1 MSHSREL
8 RDAMMR
14 TLPNIAVEH
23 IKIENHN
30 MFTEDLFEHILGPTF
45 MCQRIIF
52 GFAQWLAVHPHGR
65 PTLFPEYH
73 NLTRVLMDLLKSK
86 ENTLK
91 ELGAEVYVRSA
102 HYAALFKEI
111 GDCPSKYWRS
121 PPVIYGYNS
130 IFKDMCRERGILFI
144 DTTFLIEPVWDCTWD
159 WIHFDGYKVEQEIVY
174 ILSKN

>member
-30 MFTEDLFEHILGPTF
+30 MFTEDLFEHILGPTV
-45 MCQRIIF
+45 MCKRIIF
-52 GFAQWLAVHPHGR
+52 GFAQWLAGHTNGR

-73 NLTRVLMDLLKSK
+73 KLTRVLIELLKSK

-91 ELGAEVYVRSA
+91 ELGSKVYVRSA
-102 HYAALFKEI
+102 HYVPLFSWI
-111 GDCPSKYWRS
+111 GDCPQKDWRS
-121 PPVIYGYNS
+121 PPVIDGYNA
-130 IFKDMCRERGILFI
+130 ILEELCKDRGISFI
-144 DTTFLIEPVWDCTWD
+144 DTTF
-159 WIHFDGYKVEQEIVY
+159 FDRTCAGLDIWLESF
-174 ILSKN
+174 LGA